1 MRILI
6 VLVIRARPISAAQLQ
21 WSNACNV
28 RILRAPRVRQARR
41 YDRANPF
48 ATPKQ
53 DAHSGGEGNTEQ
65 LAGIDAIL
73 IVDADDASSF
83 LLGKRN
89 GFRFALAQAKVRLQL
104 CDQLPVLHK
113 NNLDSRLI
121 QGFLD
126 RKCIQ
131 GLLRGAVVLDAAR
144 RSALCAVAPGFRCR
158 TARAILWS
166 RLRPSV

>member
-121 QGFLD
+121 QGWIVSASRVFF
-126 RKCIQ
+126 
-131 GLLRGAVVLDAAR
+131 AAR
-144 RSALCAVAPGFRCR
+144 LY
-158 TARAILWS
+158 WM
-166 RLRPSV
+166 LREEVHYAQLLQGSDAGQPEPFCGRG